1 MSLKLN
7 NPFVFA
13 SRGKL
18 ACASGVSTNAAG
30 QSVQRFRKDLI
41 RVGEYVKSKTNQQ
54 FEITQHDLDRFAA
67 TFSAMKTA
75 GVKVPVPVGHTRSP
89 EANRGYVEEM
99 YRDGDTLWANIDLVG
114 DDAIALA
121 GRTEVSICVE
131 PEIIDGKGTKYTNA
145 IEHVAIV
152 TDPVIPKQDG
162 WVRIEASRGDGLA
175 DMVLSSSGD
184 SSMDMLKEIAGLLG
198 VETGADDAAT
208 MEAIKA
214 KIKAIKGDAE
224 ASKQEAMS
232 LKASRSGIETVSE
245 DALDTMAE
253 GVATKIDNLQT
264 NGKINPAVGT
274 KLKAILCGDNAT
286 RQTRRVLLSRH
297 AGSQAGLP
305 KEAACVAAQICD
317 ALGDM
322 NIKELHGKTLA
333 QGMTLSRDGDDRS
346 SAEDIEKATAARVA
360 RINERNGTLKK

>member
-1 MSLKLN
+1 MPIHIQT
-7 NPFVFA
+7 PFVFG
-13 SRGKL
+13 SRGRFE
-18 ACASGVSTNAAG
+18 CASGVTKNAAG

-41 RVGEYVKSKTNQQ
+41 RVGEYVKSKTNQAFQ
-54 FEITQHDLDRFAA
+54 ITQLDLDRFAS
-67 TFSAMKTA
+67 TFSAMKNA
-75 GVKVPVPVGHTRSP
+75 GVKVPVPVGHTRAP
-89 EANRGYVEEM
+89 EANRGYVDEM
-99 YRDGDTLWANIDLVG
+99 YRDGDTLWANIDLIG

-131 PEIIDGKGTKYTNA
+131 PEIIDGNGTKHTNA

-162 WVRIEASRGDGLA
+162 WVRIAASRGDDRA
-175 DMVLSSSGD
+175 DMVLSSGD

-198 VETGADDAAT
+198 VEAGADDAAT

-232 LKASRSGIETVSE
+232 LKASRGGVDTVND

-253 GVATKIDNLQT
+253 GVAGKIDILQT
-264 NGKINPAVGT
+264 AGKINPAVGS

-297 AGSQAGLP
+297 AGGQAGLP
-305 KEAACVAAQICD
+305 SGVACVAAQICD

-333 QGMTLSRDGDDRS
+333 QGMTLARDGEDRS
-346 SAEDIEKATAARVA
+346 SSEDIEKATAARVA
-360 RINERNGTLKK
+360 RINERNGTAKK